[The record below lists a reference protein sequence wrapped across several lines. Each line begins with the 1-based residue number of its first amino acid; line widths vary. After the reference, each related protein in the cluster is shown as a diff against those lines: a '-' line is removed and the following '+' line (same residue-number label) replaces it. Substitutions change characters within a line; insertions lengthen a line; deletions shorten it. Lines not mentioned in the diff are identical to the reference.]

1 MLNGV
6 LKHTLYV
13 ANDND
18 FVPSDAGPNQFYVFG
33 FTSGING
40 DLPGFV
46 QQQLPVPEPS
56 SMSLIAGAVFGFG
69 LWRRRA
75 KAQS

>member
-1 MLNGV
+1 M
-6 LKHTLYV
+6 TTTSSR
-13 ANDND
+13 AI
-18 FVPSDAGPNQFYVFG
+18 PGPNQFYVFG

-69 LWRRRA
+69 LWRRCA